1 MELLRQQIRLIL
13 SHLEPLKTVV
23 ELIWNSICVI
33 DFGIIS
39 FFMYFTSFCASS
51 SLKKNIFLT
60 HLHADDV
67 VHRYEDIQS

>member
-23 ELIWNSICVI
+23 ELIWNTICVV
-33 DFGIIS
+33 DFEIIS
-39 FFMYFTSFCASS
+39 FFYVSINFSFKKKYFF
-51 SLKKNIFLT
+51 T
-60 HLHADDV
+60 HLNVDDV